1 MMQTQAQQHSTG
13 VSLAAPPVLATRRTC
28 SVPPQAM
35 AVVLQAAAVVL
46 QAMASTLPVLTTQLA
61 RQELGRP
68 SLTRARR
75 HRRRVVTEAR

>member
-1 MMQTQAQQHSTG
+1 
-13 VSLAAPPVLATRRTC
+13 
-28 SVPPQAM
+28 M

-46 QAMASTLPVLTTQLA
+46 PAMASTLPVLTTQLA